1 MGKLNLTKLT
11 KLTVA
16 DYYAEF
22 MASKEVPAAF
32 QLSGGMIAFLADA
45 IFRKGVTRLVT
56 NRHEQASGFAAEG
69 ATRATGRTSIALGTS
84 GPGATNL
91 ITAIAS
97 SYFDSIPVLFI
108 TGQVNT
114 KELRTSLSQRQNGF
128 QELDIATM
136 VNGITK
142 STYTPKT
149 AKEAVT
155 ALHSGWNLANT
166 GRPGPVLIDLS
177 IDVQQEYVDLEDLAN
192 ENLTPENLNL
202 IEDPTFT
209 LVNSALT
216 HAKRPL
222 ILVGGGV
229 RSDNSIRE
237 FSEFVRASNIPV
249 AATLMG
255 LDSVTDI
262 GERYLG
268 FIGSYGNRWANQA
281 LGDCDTLLVLGC
293 RLDPRQTGN
302 DARRF
307 KDGKTIIRVDIDQ
320 SELDGRIAADIK
332 VKATIRNFLT
342 DQRLTKEKFT
352 QSDLI
357 EVAKEKMISRP
368 QENEQEVPLELNPN
382 TFLEQISKIHK
393 NSNGYI
399 VDVGQHQMWAAQ
411 SIHLESHQRFMTS
424 GGLGAMGF
432 SLPAAIGASVSV
444 GGDWIVILGDGCA
457 QLAAPELQTI
467 VDLDLPIVI
476 YVMNN
481 SQHGMVAQFQDENMQ
496 SRYVGTREG
505 YKVPNFSELAT
516 AYGIKKTFEFTSLSQ
531 ISDLELF
538 LKNSGIGPALVN
550 VEISNQ
556 AKALPKMKFLN

>member
-1 MGKLNLTKLT
+1 MKLN
-11 KLTVA
+11 KLTVS

-22 MASKEVPAAF
+22 MASKDVPAVF

-45 IFRKGVTRLVT
+45 IFRKGVTRLIT

-69 ATRATGRTSIALGTS
+69 ATRATGRTSVALGTS

-97 SYFDSIPVLFI
+97 CYFDSIPVLFV

-114 KELRTSLSQRQNGF
+114 KELRTSLRQRQNGF
-128 QELDIATM
+128 QELDIASM
-136 VNGITK
+136 VTGITK
-142 STYTPKT
+142 LTYTPKT
-149 AKEAVT
+149 AREAVT
-155 ALHSGWNLANT
+155 ALHSGWIAANT

-177 IDVQQEYVDLEDLAN
+177 IDIQQEYVDFEDSVI
-192 ENLTPENLNL
+192 ENPTPDDLNL
-202 IEDPTFT
+202 IEDSTFA
-209 LVNSALT
+209 LINSALKD
-216 HAKRPL
+216 AKRPL

-229 RSDNSIRE
+229 RSDYSIRE
-237 FSEFVRASNIPV
+237 LTEFVRISSIPV
-249 AATLMG
+249 VATLMG

-262 GERYLG
+262 GESYLG

-302 DARRF
+302 DIKRF
-307 KDGKTIIRVDIDQ
+307 KEGKTIIRVDIDQ
-320 SELDGRIAADIK
+320 SELDGRVSADIK
-332 VKATIRNFLT
+332 VNSTIRNFLS
-342 DQRLTKEKFT
+342 DPRLTKET
-352 QSDLI
+352 VAQSHLI
-357 EVAKEKMISRP
+357 SAAREKMKSHP
-368 QENEQEVPLELNPN
+368 QKNEQEVPLDLNPN
-382 TFLEQISKIHK
+382 AFLEQISKIHK

-411 SIHLESHQRFMTS
+411 SIRLESHQRFMTS

-432 SLPAAIGASVSV
+432 SLPAGIGASVSV
-444 GGDWIVILGDGCA
+444 AGDWIVILGDGCA

-467 VDLDLPIVI
+467 VDLNLPIVI

-481 SQHGMVAQFQDENMQ
+481 AQHGMVAQFQDENMQ

-505 YKVPNFSELAT
+505 YKVPNFSELAI
-516 AYGIKKTFEFTSLSQ
+516 AYGFKRTFEFTNIDQ
-531 ISDLELF
+531 ISDLDLF
-538 LKNSGIGPALVN
+538 LKKGGIGPVLVN
-550 VEISNQ
+550 VEISNE
-556 AKALPKMKFLN
+556 AKALPKMKVLE